1 MKLIVSRG
9 LKSAA
14 ALSLGLVIAV
24 SACGPAE
31 PESLEAKRQVGT
43 NRARVLTTPA
53 DTIVPTQVGPGGFA
67 VGQSKGASSVSP
79 DGTAKYVLPLW
90 VPDGRAGMQP
100 ALTLSYQGNSGSN
113 ILGQGWNITGLS
125 AVTRCSRTLAQDG
138 RVEGISFTS
147 ADAFC
152 LDGQR
157 LVATQGVYGASGTEY
172 RTEQESFSKVVS
184 LEADGSG
191 PALFKVYLKDGRVM
205 TYGKLNNSTLAG
217 ERASVRALDAT
228 GFAVSKDGRENRL
241 VWALSQAEDRSGNFM
256 SFQYAKTQD
265 PADGSYE
272 QTLSR
277 IAYTGSSLGAG
288 RPAYRFVDF
297 EYDAHS
303 NPRIVHLNGLKT
315 KASRRL
321 KEIRV
326 SGPNPV
332 ATGIVRSYRF
342 TYQPV
347 AQSSVTRLESFQE
360 CDGAGVCLP
369 RVTFSWTLESDLFE
383 GVDTGITDIL
393 SPPTS
398 AAIHR
403 ALNPMDVDGDGFD
416 DLLYRTTSSQAYLY
430 KWVMRYGSAAGYGA
444 AVDAVSLP
452 NSCWDVAAGHNGR
465 WTDVNLDGLPDVSM
479 LQWNACNGPGQYNEL
494 KHFRRTNLAGGRAA
508 NSFQEVGNDGKWGDA
523 FWYADL
529 NGDAYPE
536 LVRVLTSTRTLG
548 YRPNVDGALQP
559 FQPIVTS
566 DLNDNNQFALNLDGS
581 SKTSLLFV
589 EMRRPPGQQGVYE
602 EVGKRYWSMTQRPDG
617 TFAKQETTL
626 VRSDV
631 ELMQDGTPF
640 DYGPEGDETCSNCY
654 HWQYLFVDLTGDGLP
669 DAVRAKAET
678 GGDLEVLVNTGDG
691 FAPPFPVHLPVG
703 FKVSPFTSDNGIRV
717 LDFNLDGRQ
726 DLLLMD
732 DGDGTRYQVALL
744 QSVGTGFSVRSLGV
758 PVGQSGA
765 RGFNLSQLLDANG
778 DGLMDLAQMVNGRL
792 HVYLR
797 KGPPAG
803 LLTGVTDSLGSRIE
817 FSYKPMI
824 DPSVYTPGT
833 GCSYPQVCVKKGQ
846 WLVSEHRIDTG
857 TPLMHATQYSYG
869 DGRADLLGR
878 GWLGFYWVAAK
889 DLVSGTES
897 RVEYDNHRREGTF
910 YPLAG
915 TPVFQVTTMFLPGR
929 RHLQVRA
936 THHKISTQ
944 GTSRVDARLRVFP
957 EVIIEEVYDRL
968 DTDAWNAGLLNRV
981 VSVLG
986 FDEAYGNVLNRK
998 QMFSNGDEM
1007 EWVTRYQNDPVSW
1020 LVGLPVEASQT
1031 STVQGVAQVRRLSYE
1046 YKPGTVLL
1054 KKTTVEPNDPLLEV
1068 ITEQLRDDD
1077 GLLNEVRTTGVGMVT
1092 RSTHFTYDSLERVH
1106 PASVIN
1112 SLGHTV
1118 THAYH
1123 PALGLP
1129 AAKVDENGLMTR
1141 WQYDGFGRVRKM
1153 DNPDA
1158 ADVSLSYVTCPNEAG
1173 CAYQV
1178 QSQTVQGQEERTN
1191 MDRLGRTLSVSKRAF
1206 NDADGWITSRREFD
1220 LLGRVTK
1227 SWSPSPAG
1235 AKDVSTSFTYDS
1247 LGRPLETTYPDG
1259 SRTLRQYIANQVTS
1273 FDEKNNLQVSWLDVY
1288 GRTAS
1293 VDDYV
1298 DGRKLTTT
1306 YRYGP
1311 FGNATGFMRADGTGP
1326 TYKYDRQGRR
1336 VEANDPDSGLS
1347 ISKYNALGELVELT
1361 DANGDLTVYEH
1372 DLLGR
1377 VTKTTNRDGVST
1389 HIWDNSVPG
1398 KAGIGRLYK
1407 SIKDDLAGTVQSV
1420 ISTEYAYDSFGR
1432 LVEDLWTVGGSQYAI
1447 GRQYDAYS
1455 RLSRLEYPQVGT
1467 THFAVDYEYT
1477 TRGQLKRV
1485 RAANNG
1491 PIYWSVDGRNG
1502 LQQLTAESFGNGVSS
1517 QRRYDTRGR
1526 LLFVQ
1531 STHGSQDLQRL
1542 AYEYEP
1548 NGNVR
1553 SRHDRHDSLRMSTED
1568 FTYDGLD
1575 RLKSWTVFQ
1584 NCQSRIA
1591 NYEYDDLGNL
1601 VSRQGMGENI
1611 SSFYE
1616 RTGGAGPHAVTRSS
1630 LGSYTYDASGNQLTA
1645 PGRTVTYTTFG
1656 LPSRVVTGTGN
1667 TEYRYDSMNARV
1679 VKSAS
1684 SGESTFYVGGLFEE
1698 RRAPNGAMSRV
1709 FNVLG
1714 DAGTV
1719 AQLAW
1724 TTDAL
1729 GNASV
1734 PKTTYLH
1741 TDALG
1746 SVATLS
1752 DEMGG
1757 VTEQLR
1763 YEPFG
1768 GRRLAQSLAS
1778 PVVRGSSGVR
1788 QGFTGHEHEEEL
1800 GLINM
1805 KGRIYEP
1812 SLGRFLSPDQLLPGQ
1827 APSQALNRYSY
1838 VLNNP
1843 LKYVDPSGWLPLVM
1857 PILVYDSWYGGYVTP
1872 GWAMSRVIA
1881 WVDEY
1886 SCNVKTADGQVC
1898 DVVHRQEKAWWETGP
1913 SMSAETWWALTRLT
1927 MGVQGSYYQ
1936 EALGYGARF
1945 SGGAILG
1952 GWVAQVPLGANFIPM
1967 VPGQSAAYYQG
1978 YAWSLDWAAKVESA
1992 AGMAAAVVG
2001 AGGMSAGGMM
2011 LASGVGAGAG
2021 VAVEGISVTA
2031 VAVGAAVAVVSVAN
2045 AQGAK
2050 NALQMANQAG
2060 SQGGSSTTP
2069 GKGTGQATQA
2079 AARFDPERTGHIFRD
2094 APGHV
2099 NPASAASQDR
2109 FARLFEQVASNLN
2122 NLRNDAVQAGLITQ
2136 QAANS
2141 GVQAFTSTMKGGQVW
2156 VTVRNGVIQNAGVNP
2171 LGAVR

>member
-1 MKLIVSRG
+1 MKNAI
-9 LKSAA
+9 

-31 PESLEAKRQVGT
+31 PESLDADLKLGT
-43 NRARVLTTPA
+43 GSARVVTTPA
-53 DTIVPTQVGPGGFA
+53 DTIIPTQVGPDGLA
-67 VGQSKGASSVSP
+67 VGLSKGASSVSP
-79 DGTAKYVLPLW
+79 DGTAKYTLPLW

-113 ILGQGWNITGLS
+113 MLGQGWSITGLS
-125 AVTRCSRTLAQDG
+125 AVARCPRTLAQDG

-157 LVATQGVYGASGTEY
+157 LIAIQGGYGASGTEY

-217 ERASVRALDAT
+217 ERGSVRALDAT
-228 GFAVSKDGRENRL
+228 GFAVSRDGRENRL
-241 VWALSQAEDRSGNFM
+241 VWALSQVEDRSGNFM

-297 EYDAHS
+297 DYGDHT
-303 NPRIVHLNGLKT
+303 NPRVVHLNGLKT

-332 ATGIVRSYRF
+332 STGLVRAYRF
-342 TYQPV
+342 TYLPP
-347 AQSSVTRLESFQE
+347 AQSSVTRLASFQE

-369 RVTFSWTLESDLFE
+369 AVTFSWTPESDLFE
-383 GVDTGITDIL
+383 DVDTGITDIL

-398 AAIHR
+398 AAIFR

-416 DLLYRTTSSQAYLY
+416 DLLYRTTSSQSNSF

-452 NSCWDVAAGHNGR
+452 NACWDSSAGHNGK
-465 WTDVNLDGLPDVSM
+465 WADVNMDGLPDVSI
-479 LQWNACNGPGQYNEL
+479 LQWNACVGPGQYSEL

-548 YRPNVDGALQP
+548 YRPNVGGALQP

-566 DLNDNNQFALNLDGS
+566 DLNDNTQFALNLDGS
-581 SKTSLLFV
+581 SKTSLLFI
-589 EMRRPPGQQGVYE
+589 EMRRPPGPHDIYA

-631 ELMQDGTPF
+631 DLLPDGTPF
-640 DYGPEGDETCSNCY
+640 DHGPEGDETCNNCY
-654 HWQYLFVDLTGDGLP
+654 NWQYLFVDLTGDSLP
-669 DAVRAKAET
+669 DAVRAKAKT

-691 FAPPFPVHLPVG
+691 FAPPVPIQLPVG
-703 FKVSPFTSDNGIRV
+703 FNLAPFTRDNGIRV
-717 LDFNLDGRQ
+717 LDFDQDGRQ

-732 DGDGTRYQVALL
+732 DGAGTRGQVALL
-744 QSVGTGFSVRSLGV
+744 QSVGTGFATRFLGV
-758 PVGQSGA
+758 PVAQAGGL
-765 RGFNLSQLLDANG
+765 GVNLSQLLDANG
-778 DGLMDLAQMVNGRL
+778 DGLMDLAQIVNGRL

-803 LLTGVTDSLGSRIE
+803 LLTGVSDSLGARIE
-817 FSYKPMI
+817 FSYKPMS
-824 DPSVYTPGT
+824 DASVYTPGT

-846 WLVSEHRIDTG
+846 WLVSEHRVDTG
-857 TPLMHATQYSYG
+857 SPVMHATRYSYG

-878 GWLGFYWVAAK
+878 GWLGFARMTAK

-897 RVEYDNHRREGTF
+897 RVDFDNQTREGTF

-929 RHLQVRA
+929 LHLQVRA
-936 THHKISTQ
+936 TQHKILAQ

-957 EVIIEEVYDRL
+957 EVITEEVYDRL
-968 DTDAWNAGLLNRV
+968 ETNAWNAGLLNRV

-986 FDEAYGNVLNRK
+986 FDETYGNVLNRK

-1007 EWVTRYQNDPVSW
+1007 EWVTGYQNDPVNW
-1020 LVGLPVEASQT
+1020 LVGLPIQESQT

-1054 KKTTVEPNDPLLEV
+1054 KKTTVEPNDPILEV
-1068 ITEQLRDDD
+1068 VTEQIRDDD
-1077 GLLNEVRTTGVGMVT
+1077 GLLTEVRTTGVGMVT
-1092 RSTHFTYDSLERVH
+1092 RSTLFTYDALERVH

-1123 PALGLP
+1123 PSLGLP
-1129 AAKVDENGLMTR
+1129 AVKVDENGLTTR
-1141 WQYDGFGRVRKM
+1141 WQYDGFGRVRKL

-1158 ADVSLSYVTCPNEAG
+1158 ADVSLSYVPCPNEAG

-1191 MDRLGRTLSVSKRAF
+1191 LDRLGRTLSVSKRAF

-1220 LLGRVTK
+1220 LLGRVSY
-1227 SWSPSPAG
+1227 SWAPSPTG
-1235 AKDVSTSFTYDS
+1235 SREVSTSFTYDA
-1247 LGRPLETTYPDG
+1247 LGRPLVTTYPDG
-1259 SRTLRQYIANQVTS
+1259 SKTLRRYIANQVNS

-1311 FGNATGFMRADGTGP
+1311 FGNPAGVLSADGTGP
-1326 TYKYDRQGRR
+1326 TFKYDRQGRR
-1336 VEANDPDSGLS
+1336 VEVNDPDSGLS
-1347 ISKYNALGELVELT
+1347 ISKYNALGELTESK
-1361 DANGDLTVYEH
+1361 DANGDTTQYEH

-1389 HIWDNSVPG
+1389 YIWDNAIAG
-1398 KAGIGRLYK
+1398 NAGIGKLYK
-1407 SIKDDLAGTVQSV
+1407 SIKDDLAGTAQSV
-1420 ISTEYAYDSFGR
+1420 ISTKYAYDSFGR
-1432 LVEDLWTVGGSQYAI
+1432 PVEDLWTIGGSQYAI

-1455 RLSRLEYPQVGT
+1455 RLSQLQYPQVGT
-1467 THFAVDYEYT
+1467 TNFAVNYEYT
-1477 TRGQLKRV
+1477 ARGSLKRV

-1491 PIYWSVDGRNG
+1491 PVYWSVEGRNG

-1517 QRRYDTRGR
+1517 LRRYDTRGR
-1526 LLFVQ
+1526 LLFIQ
-1531 STHGSQDLQRL
+1531 GTHGSQELQKL

-1553 SRHDRHDSLRMSTED
+1553 SRHDRHDPLRMSTED
-1568 FTYDGLD
+1568 FTYDALD
-1575 RLKSWTVFQ
+1575 RVKSWTVFQ
-1584 NCQSRIA
+1584 NCQSRTA
-1591 NYEYDDLGNL
+1591 NYGYDDLGNL
-1601 VSRQGMGENI
+1601 LSRQGMGENI

-1630 LGSYTYDASGNQLTA
+1630 FGSYTYDASGNQLTA

-1679 VKSAS
+1679 VKSDS

-1724 TTDAL
+1724 ATDAL
-1729 GNASV
+1729 GNASA

-1768 GRRLAQSLAS
+1768 GRRLAQSLAN
-1778 PVVRGSSGVR
+1778 PVVRGTSGVR

-1812 SLGRFLSPDQLLPGQ
+1812 SLGRFLSPDRLLPGQ

-1857 PILVYDSWYGGYVTP
+1857 PIIVYDSWYGGYVTP
-1872 GWAMSRVIA
+1872 GWAMSRVVKWI
-1881 WVDEY
+1881 DETN
-1886 SCNVKTADGQVC
+1886 CNIMTPTGQTC
-1898 DVVHRQEKAWWETGP
+1898 DVVHREEKAWWETGP

-1927 MGVQGSYYQ
+1927 LGAQGAYYQ
-1936 EALGYGARF
+1936 EALRHGARF
-1945 SGGAILG
+1945 AGGAILG
-1952 GWVAQVPLGANFIPM
+1952 GWVAEIPLGAYFIPM
-1967 VPGQSAAYYQG
+1967 VPGQSSAYYQG
-1978 YAWSLDWAAKVESA
+1978 YAWSLDWASKVESA
-1992 AGMAAAVVG
+1992 LGMAATFAG
-2001 AGGMSAGGMM
+2001 MGGMSAGGMM
-2011 LASGVGAGAG
+2011 LASGGAAGAG
-2021 VAVEGISVTA
+2021 IVVEGISVSA
-2031 VAVGAAVAVVSVAN
+2031 VAAGAGAAVAAVAN
-2045 AQGAK
+2045 AEGAK

-2060 SQGGSSTTP
+2060 GGRKSSPNATKQVGQQTSLSPEKSIESLRDRMAEHEKKLADYRANPDAFDNEGFLKNAPSPEVRQKIIDGRIKHLGDEIRAFAKAITDLGGTP
-2069 GKGTGQATQA
+2069 
-2079 AARFDPERTGHIFRD
+2079 
-2094 APGHV
+2094 
-2099 NPASAASQDR
+2099 
-2109 FARLFEQVASNLN
+2109 
-2122 NLRNDAVQAGLITQ
+2122 
-2136 QAANS
+2136 
-2141 GVQAFTSTMKGGQVW
+2141 
-2156 VTVRNGVIQNAGVNP
+2156 
-2171 LGAVR
+2171 